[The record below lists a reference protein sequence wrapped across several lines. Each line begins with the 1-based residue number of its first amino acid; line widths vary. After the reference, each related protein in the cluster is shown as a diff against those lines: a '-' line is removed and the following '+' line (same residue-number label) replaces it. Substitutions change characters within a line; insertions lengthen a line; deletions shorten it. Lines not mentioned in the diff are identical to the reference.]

1 MPNLTVEIAA
11 VSVLVFLL
19 AGFVK
24 GTVGIGLPTV
34 SISLLS
40 QFLDPRLAISLT
52 LLPILVSNLWQCMRA
67 GQFLETFRRYALMAV
82 CLVAFIY
89 LSANVAHSISTSVLT
104 LIIGGAV
111 IAFSVLG
118 LGFRLPKLPEAWD
131 RPGQLICGSAAGVL
145 GGITAIWGPPLIIF
159 LMARRIEKD
168 DFVRAI
174 GVLFAIGS
182 LPLLFS
188 FWQADRFNNEIAVVS
203 AIMIIPSIAGFIA
216 GEWLR
221 NRLNARR
228 FQTVL
233 LILFLLLGLNLVRRG
248 LNM

>member
-1 MPNLTVEIAA
+1 MPNLTPEIVA
-11 VSVLVFLL
+11 VSTLVFLL
-19 AGFVK
+19 AGAVK

-34 SISLLS
+34 SISLQS

-52 LLPILVSNLWQCMRA
+52 LLPILISNLWQCFRA
-67 GQFLETFRRYALMAV
+67 GRFLETFRRYSLMAA
-82 CLVAFIY
+82 CLVIFIY
-89 LSANVAHSISTSVLT
+89 LSANFAHRISTSVLT
-104 LIIGGAV
+104 LVMGGAV

-118 LGFRLPKLPEAWD
+118 LGSRIPRLPDAWN
-131 RPGQLICGSAAGVL
+131 RAGQLICGSAAGVL

-159 LMARRIEKD
+159 LLARRVEKD

-188 FWQADRFNNEIAVVS
+188 FWQADRFDAEIAVVS
-203 AIMIIPSIAGFIA
+203 ILMIIPSIAGFFA

-221 NRLNARR
+221 NKLDAKR
-228 FQTVL
+228 FQTIL
-233 LILFLLLGLNLVRRG
+233 LVLFLVLGLNLIRRG
-248 LNM
+248 LNL